1 MESRTA
7 RQDSRSQP
15 VQPIIHWADPKGGR
29 LKKDPSPLPRAIEPG
44 TNKAGRRSEAGYSLL
59 EILVVIAIIGIM
71 AGVAATIMTKII
83 PMVHADSS
91 LDLLVG
97 ELRQGR
103 QMAIDQRRNF
113 IATFSGTNEFVLV
126 RQEMNGTTTPIADYF
141 LSNNVTYT
149 TVAGVPDTPD
159 GLGNSLAVNFGGGDQ
174 IVFLSDGTVTSGNNR
189 VNGTVFLGTVG
200 SPATARAITI
210 MGATGRIRGY
220 EYNGSAWH

>member
-1 MESRTA
+1 LSKESIHSFPACKRGA
-7 RQDSRSQP
+7 HIPGQRS
-15 VQPIIHWADPKGGR
+15 D
-29 LKKDPSPLPRAIEPG
+29 
-44 TNKAGRRSEAGYSLL
+44 AGYSII

-71 AGVAATIMTKII
+71 AGMAATIMTNII

-91 LDLLVG
+91 LDLVVG

-103 QMAIDQRRNF
+103 QMAIDQRRNYV
-113 IATFSGTNEFVLV
+113 ATFAGTNEFKLV
-126 RQEMNGTTTPIADYF
+126 RIELNLAQTPIADYF

-159 GLGNSLAVNFGGGDQ
+159 GFGDSQAVNFAGGNQ
-174 IVFLSDGTVTSGNNR
+174 IVFVSDGTVTDLNNNL
-189 VNGTVFLGTVG
+189 VNGTVFLGTPG

-220 EYNGSAWH
+220 QYNGNAWH